1 MDSRMVTP
9 FKKRPVQHRVLR
21 RTPWKEMLIVPV
33 LSFAVTVGSVSI
45 SASASEAI
53 EMVKRQVP
61 RERTSDIGENQV
73 PSDYWPK
80 LVERLKNAPVLPESN
95 APRPDPLF

>member
-1 MDSRMVTP
+1 LWTCAELARTLVRDDVVDSISPQT
-9 FKKRPVQHRVLR
+9 VQRL
-21 RTPWKEMLIVPV
+21 L
-33 LSFAVTVGSVSI
+33 F

-73 PSDYWPK
+73 PANYWPK
-80 LVERLKNAPVLPESN
+80 LVDRLKNAPVLPEST